1 MSKYMTFP
9 EVVFKDRDL
18 LIAAIEEIGCKD
30 IRQGVNLDMGR
41 YYSEQLEQKVEIV
54 IPRGSI
60 GNRYGDIGF
69 ARTENGEYRP
79 VMDDLDRSRA
89 LNGQFI
95 PKLRAA
101 YNERVIAKVATKLRG
116 TVHRTVEG
124 GVVKI
129 KIRY

>member
-9 EVVFKDRDL
+9 EVAFKDREL
-18 LIAAIEEIGCKD
+18 LIAALEDIGYGY
-30 IRQGVNLDMGR
+30 IRQGADLEMGR

-54 IPRGSI
+54 IPRGAV
-60 GNRYGDIGF
+60 GNSFGDIGF
-69 ARTENGEYRP
+69 ALTESGEYRP

-89 LNGQFI
+89 LDGRFI

-101 YNERVIAKVATKLRG
+101 YNERVVAKVAAKLRG
-116 TVHRTVEG
+116 TIHRSAEG

-129 KIRY
+129 KVRY

>member
-9 EVVFKDRDL
+9 EVAFKDREL
-18 LIAAIEEIGCKD
+18 LIAALEEIGCSY
-30 IRQGVNLDMGR
+30 IRQGANLEMGR

-54 IPRGSI
+54 IPRDAI
-60 GNRYGDIGF
+60 GNSFGDIGF
-69 ARTENGEYRP
+69 ARTESGEYRP

-89 LNGQFI
+89 LNGRFI

-101 YNERVIAKVATKLRG
+101 YNERVVAIVAAKLRG
-116 TVHRTVEG
+116 TIHRAVEG

-129 KIRY
+129 KVRF

>member
-9 EVVFKDRDL
+9 EAAFKDRDL
-18 LIAAIEEIGCKD
+18 LIAALEEIGCSY
-30 IRQGVNLDMGR
+30 IRQGADLEMGR

-54 IPRGSI
+54 VPRGAI
-60 GNRYGDIGF
+60 GNDYGDIGF
-69 ARTENGEYRP
+69 ELTESGEYRP

-89 LNGQFI
+89 LNGRFI

-101 YNERVIAKVATKLRG
+101 YNERVVAKVAARLRG
-116 TVHRTVEG
+116 TTHRVVEG

-129 KIRY
+129 KVRF